1 MLYAVEVTVK
11 FLKKS
16 KKIIV
21 TILYDPYEKIL
32 ISK

>member
-16 KKIIV
+16 KKFKV
-21 TILYDPYEKIL
+21 TILYDSYEKF
-32 ISK
+32 